1 MISDSFL
8 DKQGGCIPINH
19 LCDALGE
26 LCIPLAG
33 RRIIEL
39 REGKVQVESFDEL
52 MIELELCIGLIF
64 KPLRHHLKFVVMEGE
79 NILFSLWKPILDA
92 LKDILKDTEQEAAD
106 AEANLD
112 KALESTNDLI
122 IEHLRNVIVVLI
134 GFGVL
139 TAEPQAPGDFTAYTW
154 EAISS
159 MDACKSYLE
168 EWKEVASQS

>member
-1 MISDSFL
+1 M
-8 DKQGGCIPINH
+8 
-19 LCDALGE
+19 
-26 LCIPLAG
+26 
-33 RRIIEL
+33 
-39 REGKVQVESFDEL
+39 
-52 MIELELCIGLIF
+52 
-64 KPLRHHLKFVVMEGE
+64 
-79 NILFSLWKPILDA
+79 DA

-139 TAEPQAPGDFTAYTW
+139 TAESQAPGDFTAYTW

-159 MDACKSYLE
+159 MDACKVFLE
-168 EWKEVASQS
+168 EWKQVASQS